1 MKKLI
6 SFISVVFLFTFL
18 LTTSHAMTVAWDAY
32 TDTEAT
38 DLRIYHSLDQS
49 TWSLLVDSIPTN
61 IVASEI
67 PDNPNDQERVYYMM
81 RAYDSGEDAESGNS
95 NVISYFWTTGG
106 GGHTGPAGVGGVSLI
121 DCGPLDTISDDG
133 SPEWDICQGRHNKQ

>member
-38 DLRIYHSLDQS
+38 
-49 TWSLLVDSIPTN
+49 
-61 IVASEI
+61 EI

-121 DCGPLDTISDDG
+121 DCGPLDNISDDG